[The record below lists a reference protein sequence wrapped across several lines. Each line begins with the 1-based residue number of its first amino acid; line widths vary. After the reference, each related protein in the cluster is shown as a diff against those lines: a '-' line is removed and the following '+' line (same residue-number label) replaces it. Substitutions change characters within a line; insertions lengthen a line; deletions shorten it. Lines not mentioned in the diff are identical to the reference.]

1 MAIDITIP
9 SPGESIT
16 EVEVGKWQKSVGDWV
31 QLDEVIVVIETDKA
45 NLEIPA
51 PTAGVL
57 TIQSLESGAVA
68 KVGDVVG
75 VIDPNA
81 KPAAGAP
88 ASPTVASPTGV
99 VAPATPT
106 TTGGHVMPAAARA
119 AATLGVDTAQIP
131 GSGPGGRVLKE
142 DVQNAAAAK
151 PTPPTPTAAPA
162 AAVTN
167 GPRHIETVPMSRLR
181 RTIASRLVDAQ
192 QTAALLT
199 TFNEVDMSA
208 IMALRAEYKEDF
220 LNKHSTKLGF
230 MSFFVKATIEALKIV
245 PGLNARVDGAN
256 IVYHDYYD
264 IGVAVGG
271 GKGLV
276 VPIIRNAEML
286 SFAEIE
292 KTIRDF
298 GRRAQAGNLKLNELT
313 GGTFSIS
320 NGGVYGS
327 MLSTP
332 IVNPPQSGILGMH
345 NIVDRPVAVN
355 GKVEI
360 RPIMYLALTYD
371 HRIVDGKEAV
381 TALKAIKSCL
391 ENPARMLLEI

>member
-1 MAIDITIP
+1 MAVDITIP
-9 SPGESIT
+9 SPGESIL
-16 EVEVGKWQKSVGDWV
+16 EVEVGEWQKSVGDWV
-31 QLDEVIVVIETDKA
+31 QQDEVIVVIETDKA
-45 NLEIPA
+45 NLEIPS
-51 PTAGVL
+51 PVAGVL
-57 TIQSLESGAVA
+57 TAQSLDSGAVA

-88 ASPTVASPTGV
+88 A
-99 VAPATPT
+99 APAAATPT
-106 TTGGHVMPAAARA
+106 ASPTTGGHVMPAAARA
-119 AATLGVDTAQIP
+119 GAVLGVDTAQVA

-142 DVQNAAAAK
+142 DVQRAAAAK
-151 PTPPTPTAAPA
+151 PAPA
-162 AAVTN
+162 APSAPAPAPAPAVSN

-181 RTIASRLVDAQ
+181 RTIASRLVAAQ

-208 IMALRAEYKEDF
+208 VMALRSQYKEDF
-220 LNKHSTKLGF
+220 LKKHGTKLGF
-230 MSFFVKATIEALKIV
+230 MSFFVKATIEALKVV
-245 PGLNARVDGAN
+245 PGLNAQIDGSN

-276 VPIIRNAEML
+276 VPVIRNAEML

-292 KTIRDF
+292 KTIRDY
-298 GRRAQAGNLKLNELT
+298 GQRAQAGNIKLDELL

-332 IVNPPQSGILGMH
+332 IINPPQSGILGMH
-345 NIVDRPVAVN
+345 NIVDRPVAVD

-371 HRIVDGKEAV
+371 HRIVDGKGAV
-381 TALKAIKSCL
+381 TALNTIKSCL
-391 ENPARMLLEI
+391 ENPARMLLEV